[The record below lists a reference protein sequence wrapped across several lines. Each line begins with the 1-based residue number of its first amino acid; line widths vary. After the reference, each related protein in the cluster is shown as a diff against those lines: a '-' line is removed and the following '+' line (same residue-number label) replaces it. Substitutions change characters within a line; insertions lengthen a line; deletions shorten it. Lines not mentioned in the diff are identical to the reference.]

1 MALHTKQSI
10 EYFKW
15 VLNRIQTNRALDSV
29 HGIDY
34 VTYVYGSE
42 KNDPPEPE
50 QHQILKEL
58 EDQGV
63 ITVLTNSYKNL
74 ITTDGKKIP
83 YIENNAAD
91 LSNYNIFPYSRN
103 LRISR
108 EKFDAIV
115 IRYEILANQDYIEY
129 EFNSDKMDGALKIGK
144 MEPIYFDGVRSLIV
158 QFFYE
163 HRNELNQKY
172 DFETYE
178 RYLKKNLDDNI
189 RKAKV
194 PDNKLFR
201 ESIEGI
207 NKRMKRETKSIN
219 AIIENLKPDK
229 KTRRNNYKWK
239 ILFKTI

>member
-15 VLNRIQTNRALDSV
+15 VLNRMQTSRALDSV
-29 HGIDY
+29 AGIDY
-34 VTYVYGSE
+34 ITYVYGGE

-63 ITVLTNSYKNL
+63 ITILTNAYKHL
-74 ITTDGKKIP
+74 ITKNGKEIP

-91 LSNYNIFPYSRN
+91 LSNYNIFPYSRE
-103 LRISR
+103 LRITR
-108 EKFDAIV
+108 DKFDAV
-115 IRYEILANQDYIEY
+115 VLKYEILANQDYINY
-129 EFNSDKMDGALKIGK
+129 EFDSNKMEGVLKIGK
-144 MEPIYFDGVRSLIV
+144 MEPIYFDGSRSLII

-172 DFETYE
+172 DFEIYE

-194 PDNKLFR
+194 LDNKSFR
-201 ESIEGI
+201 EAIEGI
-207 NKRMKRETKSIN
+207 NERMKRETKSVD

-229 KTRRNNYKWK
+229 KTRRNNYKWG